1 MGVYFGGFVNGD
13 FEDGVKHQFRSFEIE
28 PKSMLRSTHSIGI
41 ALLFQVVLV
50 FTICGCDSG
59 NKPKT
64 TKEIVSQPKRPNPDF
79 PSLDSLKKCSPDELR
94 IIRNTLFAKYG
105 YIFKS
110 DDLKQHFSQLKW
122 YKPEFADQDTV
133 LNMFSELDKT
143 RLGIVKEYERQLQ
156 KRSIHIS
163 NLSFEDYLN
172 TLPFIDLPWTFEC
185 DGRFDRVEQEW
196 NAPLVSKFNPHK
208 LTMLGRLYQ
217 NDSIVLMVYGYAA
230 DGLIPVAETRL
241 LNGVKLGEHVLLQGC
256 GQDVD
261 YFGHGV
267 SEISEDLKLTI
278 TMTDI
283 DCRQKDSLGCD
294 TIIDIE
300 ETQLLPIELLK

>member
-1 MGVYFGGFVNGD
+1 MRITLLLYILLVLIINGC
-13 FEDGVKHQFRSFEIE
+13 E
-28 PKSMLRSTHSIGI
+28 
-41 ALLFQVVLV
+41 
-50 FTICGCDSG
+50 SG
-59 NKPKT
+59 EKPKKQEEST
-64 TKEIVSQPKRPNPDF
+64 SSSKRPNPDF
-79 PSLDSLKKCSPDELR
+79 PSLDSLKKCSAEELR
-94 IIRNTLFAKYG
+94 IVRNTLFAKYG

-110 DDLKQHFSQLKW
+110 DDLKQHFSKLKW
-122 YKPEFADQDTV
+122 YKPEFEDQDTV
-133 LNMFSELDKT
+133 LKMFSALDKT

-156 KRSIHIS
+156 KRIIHNS

-185 DGRFDRVEQEW
+185 DEGFNTVNQEW
-196 NAPLVSKFNPHK
+196 DAPLVAKFNPDK

-230 DGLIPVAETRL
+230 DGLILVAETRL
-241 LNGVKLGEHVLLQGC
+241 LNGIKLGEHVLLQGC

-261 YFGHGV
+261 FFGHGV
-267 SEISEDLKLTI
+267 SKISEDLKLTI

-283 DCRQKDSLGCD
+283 DCGRKDSLGCD
-294 TIIDIE
+294 TIVDIE